1 MNHLVIVA
9 HPRAESFNMQVMRT
23 YTDELRQRGH
33 QVVERD
39 LYRIGFNPVLTEA
52 DFLAIERG
60 MPPADVIDEQ
70 ELIKAADVLTF
81 ISPLWW
87 RSMPA
92 MMKGYFDRV
101 FSHDFAYELVK
112 GEFRGLLADKKAV
125 LFTSLASTPEELAVS
140 HADRAFDIVQDLAI
154 ITTCGMDIIE
164 HVHFAPVAPGRTT
177 RLMVEQW
184 LLNVRELVRR
194 HF

>member
-9 HPRAESFNMQVMRT
+9 HPRTESFNMQVMRT
-23 YTDELRQRGH
+23 YADELRQRGH

-52 DFLAIERG
+52 DFVAIERG
-60 MPPADVIDEQ
+60 MPPPDVINEQ
-70 ELIKAADVLTF
+70 EMIKAADVLTF

-101 FSHDFAYELVK
+101 FSHDFAYALEN
-112 GEFRGLLADKKAV
+112 GEFRGLLGGKKAV
-125 LFTSLASTPEELAVS
+125 IFTSLASTAEELAVS
-140 HADRAFDIVQDLAI
+140 HADRAFEAVEDIAI
-154 ITTCGMDIIE
+154 IRTCGMDVVE

-184 LLNVRELVRR
+184 LLNVRDLVRR